1 METALS
7 LQAILN
13 IGIVGAVLS
22 VIIEAVNQAFSSRPS
37 VSKLITLVLCLV
49 TGSAYVWLMST
60 PYLATVG
67 IILSSSSLVYAFVYN
82 KKQ

>member
-13 IGIVGAVLS
+13 IGIVGALLS
-22 VIIEAVNQAFSSRPS
+22 VVIETVNQSFSSSPA
-37 VSKLITLVLCLV
+37 VSKIITLVLCLV
-49 TGSAYVWLMST
+49 TGSTYVWLMST

-67 IILSSSSLVYAFVYN
+67 LILSSASLVYAFVYN